1 MAKGF
6 GSQPQKKLS
15 KRQKAYFKLISQLL
29 ECHPGKEEEILQAS
43 KTPIDAELVKTMGT
57 VAMML
62 AKDGDRSSADFL
74 LEIADRLGE
83 PLGLRRRTPAGKG
96 SSDPAEFSRF
106 VSQFMS
112 AIAANNGNPRGAHP
126 ILQGYIERDAQ
137 FLEKFRNWS
146 GLILKEAAPEEAV
159 SLAKVLATFGSA
171 MSDFPEGDRSENLEA
186 AIASYQAALQVLTR
200 FRHGLQWAETQNL
213 LAIACCKRLQ
223 GNRAENLERG
233 IAAYEAALQVFSREE
248 FPEQWSKTQSNLGLA
263 YRQRVSGDKAENL
276 EKAIASHENALLVRT
291 REAFPELWAQTQM
304 NLAADYRQRTNGER
318 GENQALAIAACEAA
332 LQVYTGDAYPE
343 ERAKTK
349 ITLGNIYRE
358 LVGGDRAE
366 NLEKA
371 TLANQEALETFEREA
386 FPSDWARVQT
396 NLGNVY
402 LDRSQVAEAIACYRA
417 ALEVWTPSDYPE
429 NCFRAG
435 SNMGNVAFGAG
446 LWSEAIEGYH
456 AAMEASEEILEETDS
471 ESLVE
476 EIEAEAARIY
486 EKIIQACINNGQ
498 PDLAKE
504 YRERSE
510 SQEFA
515 ELEEENEVGE
525 FMLRILSASYQSQ
538 GDPKVVYP
546 ILEENEDSLD
556 DYFLK
561 GWRRLLGIIQ
571 SNAEPEQFARTFQE
585 LAASD
590 PGSAEP
596 DPSFMETMTLALG
609 TIAFN
614 ALIMHF
620 PRGSREINLEIA
632 IAGYEGIAYLFN
644 REGFPEQWAGNQID
658 LGVAYRNRLR
668 GEASENIEKAIAC
681 WESALE
687 VFSSEESPEAWARIQ
702 NNLAITWAERMEGER
717 ADNLERAI
725 GYCQTVVDACPRD
738 TFPEQW
744 GIANL
749 NLGAIYAQ
757 RIAGDRSDNLQLA
770 RRCYENAA
778 QVFSRETH
786 PDRWQDIQEALESVK
801 DEG

>member
-29 ECHPGKEEEILQAS
+29 ECPPGKEEEILQAS
-43 KTPIDAELVKTMGT
+43 DTPIDAELVKTMGT

-83 PLGLRRRTPAGKG
+83 PLGLRRRTLADKS

-126 ILQGYIERDAQ
+126 ILQGYIERDAE

-146 GLILKEAAPEEAV
+146 ALILKEAAPEEAA

-171 MSDFPEGDRSENLEA
+171 MSDFSEGDRSENIEA
-186 AIASYQAALQVLTR
+186 AIASYETALQVLTR
-200 FRHGLQWAETQNL
+200 DSHALQWAETENL

-223 GNRAENLERG
+223 GNRGENLERG

-263 YRQRVSGDKAENL
+263 YRQRVEGDKAENI
-276 EKAIASHENALLVRT
+276 EKAIAAHQKALEVRT

-304 NLAADYRQRTNGER
+304 NLAADYRQRISGDKA
-318 GENQALAIAACEAA
+318 ENQALAIATCEAA
-332 LQVYTGDAYPE
+332 LQVYTSDAYPE

-371 TLANQEALETFEREA
+371 IDANQEALETFDREA

-402 LDRSQVAEAIACYRA
+402 LDCNRVAEAIACYRA

-435 SNMGNVAFGAG
+435 SNMGNVAFGRG
-446 LWSEAIEGYH
+446 LWSEAIDGYH
-456 AAMEASEEILEETDS
+456 AAIEASEEILAETDS
-471 ESLVE
+471 DSLAE
-476 EIEAEAARIY
+476 EVEAEAARIY
-486 EKIIQACINNGQ
+486 EKILQACINNGQ

-510 SQEFA
+510 SLEFA
-515 ELEEENEVGE
+515 DLEEENEIGE
-525 FMLRILSASYQSQ
+525 FVLRILSASYQSQ

-546 ILEENEDSLD
+546 ILEENEDNLD
-556 DYFLK
+556 DYFLE

-585 LAASD
+585 LAARE
-590 PGSAEP
+590 PGAVEP
-596 DPSFMETMTLALG
+596 DPSFLETMTLALG

-614 ALIMHF
+614 PLIMHF
-620 PRGSREINLEIA
+620 PRGNREINLEIA

-668 GEASENIEKAIAC
+668 GEAEENIEKAIAC
-681 WESALE
+681 WERALQ
-687 VFSSEESPEAWARIQ
+687 VFSSQESPEAWARIQ
-702 NNLAITWAERMEGER
+702 NNLAITWSQRTDGER
-717 ADNLERAI
+717 EYNQERAI
-725 GYCQTVVDACPRD
+725 GYCQAVLDACSRD
-738 TFPEQW
+738 TLPEQW
-744 GIANL
+744 AIANVYL
-749 NLGAIYAQ
+749 AGIYAQ
-757 RIAGDRSDNLQLA
+757 RIAGDRADNLQLA
-770 RRCYENAA
+770 RRCYEDAA
-778 QVFSRETH
+778 LVFSRDTH
-786 PDRWQDIQEALESVK
+786 PDRWQDIQEALELVL
-801 DEG
+801 E